1 MQVNI
6 PDAVTRRSYHSLS
19 VWSVTPTTNWIIVFG
34 GESDYVTVSDT
45 QVIELSKYMYTVVD
59 TMCVLNNAIVSKNSF
74 YFVNNSQNNWKMNI
88 LKLLCFVGQEISLLL
103 VLPRKA

>member
-6 PDAVTRRSYHSLS
+6 PDAVTGRCYHSLS

-34 GESDYVTVSDT
+34 GVKGGYVTVSDT

-59 TMCVLNNAIVSKNSF
+59 TMCVLN
-74 YFVNNSQNNWKMNI
+74 MN
-88 LKLLCFVGQEISLLL
+88 
-103 VLPRKA
+103 

>member
-6 PDAVTRRSYHSLS
+6 PDTVTGRYCHSLS

-34 GESDYVTVSDT
+34 GGGGT

-59 TMCVLNNAIVSKNSF
+59 TMCVLN
-74 YFVNNSQNNWKMNI
+74 MN
-88 LKLLCFVGQEISLLL
+88 
-103 VLPRKA
+103 

>member
-6 PDAVTRRSYHSLS
+6 PDTVTGRYRHSLS

-34 GESDYVTVSDT
+34 GDTWYTNTT

-59 TMCVLNNAIVSKNSF
+59 TMCVLN
-74 YFVNNSQNNWKMNI
+74 MN
-88 LKLLCFVGQEISLLL
+88 
-103 VLPRKA
+103 

>member
-6 PDAVTRRSYHSLS
+6 PDTVTRRWSHSLS

-34 GESDYVTVSDT
+34 GDTRYTDT

-59 TMCVLNNAIVSKNSF
+59 TMCVLN
-74 YFVNNSQNNWKMNI
+74 MN
-88 LKLLCFVGQEISLLL
+88 
-103 VLPRKA
+103 

>member
-6 PDAVTRRSYHSLS
+6 PDTVTGRYYHSLS

-34 GESDYVTVSDT
+34 GRTRYTDT

>member
-6 PDAVTRRSYHSLS
+6 PVTVTGRYSHSLS

-34 GESDYVTVSDT
+34 GRVGVYTDT

-59 TMCVLNNAIVSKNSF
+59 TMCVLN
-74 YFVNNSQNNWKMNI
+74 MN
-88 LKLLCFVGQEISLLL
+88 
-103 VLPRKA
+103 

>member
-6 PDAVTRRSYHSLS
+6 PVTVTWRWSHSLS

-34 GESDYVTVSDT
+34 GGTQYTDT

-103 VLPRKA
+103 VLPREV

>member
-6 PDAVTRRSYHSLS
+6 PEAVTGRWSHSLS

-34 GESDYVTVSDT
+34 GRTWYTDT

-59 TMCVLNNAIVSKNSF
+59 TMCVLN
-74 YFVNNSQNNWKMNI
+74 MN
-88 LKLLCFVGQEISLLL
+88 
-103 VLPRKA
+103 